1 VLVTNQAGLPPRDP
15 DAPGPGSAQPRHLT
29 ALDLPLP
36 PRESLPPDLRKYFQ
50 VCEERIG
57 FVPNVLAAYTF
68 DEAKLRAFIGF
79 YNDLMLE
86 ASPLTKLEREMIA
99 VVVSSANRCYY
110 CQVAHG
116 QAVRELS
123 GDPALGELLVM
134 NYRAAVLPARQRA
147 MLDFAHKMTVAPE
160 SVVEADRQALRDAGL
175 DDRAIW
181 DVAAVAA
188 FFNMTNRM
196 ATAVDM
202 MPNAEYHAAN
212 R

>member
-1 VLVTNQAGLPPRDP
+1 MPKRYPSQP
-15 DAPGPGSAQPRHLT
+15 DHVT
-29 ALDLPLP
+29 ALDMPVP
-36 PRESLPPDLRKYFQ
+36 PRSQLDPDLQKYFG
-50 VCEERIG
+50 VCDQRIG

-68 DEAKLRAFIGF
+68 DQAKLRTFIGM
-79 YNDLMLE
+79 YNDLMLGE
-86 ASPLTKLEREMIA
+86 SVLSKLEREMIA

-134 NYRAAVLPARQRA
+134 NYRAAKLPRRQRA
-147 MLDFAHKMTVAPE
+147 MLDFAQRMTVEPDE
-160 SVVEADRQALRDAGL
+160 VGDADRAALRKAGFK
-175 DDRAIW
+175 DRDIW
-181 DVAAVAA
+181 DIAAVAS

-196 ATAVDM
+196 ATAIDM
-202 MPNAEYHAAN
+202 MPNEEYHSAS

>member
-1 VLVTNQAGLPPRDP
+1 MA
-15 DAPGPGSAQPRHLT
+15 DARNVADRYPSQPKHLT
-29 ALDLPLP
+29 ALDLPVP
-36 PRESLPPDLRKYFQ
+36 PRASLPPDLQKYFA
-50 VCEERIG
+50 VCDEKIG
-57 FVPNVLAAYTF
+57 FLPNVLAAYTF

-86 ASPLTKLEREMIA
+86 DSPLSRLEREMIA

-116 QAVRELS
+116 QAVRQLS

-134 NYRAAVLPARQRA
+134 NFRAAQLSPRHRA
-147 MLDFAHKMTVAPE
+147 MLDFAHKVTVTPDGI
-160 SVVEADRQALRDAGL
+160 VEADRERLRAAGF
-175 DDRAIW
+175 DDRAVW
-181 DVAAVAA
+181 DIAAVAS

-202 MPNAEYHAAN
+202 VPNPEYHAAD